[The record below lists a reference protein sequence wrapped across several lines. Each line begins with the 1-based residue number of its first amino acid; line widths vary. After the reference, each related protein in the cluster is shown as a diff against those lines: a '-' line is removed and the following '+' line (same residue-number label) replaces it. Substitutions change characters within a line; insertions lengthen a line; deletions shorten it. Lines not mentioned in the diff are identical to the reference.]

1 MSKFHTL
8 KVVDIVRE
16 TADAVSVALQ
26 VPDELKEDYKYKQGQ
41 YLTFKLPVNGEELR
55 RSYSICSSPVEGSE
69 LRVAIKKVK
78 DGRMSSFMN
87 DKVKVGDM
95 MEVMVPMGN
104 FYTEM
109 NASNKK
115 NYVLFAGGSGITPM
129 LSILKTVLKSEP
141 SSCITL
147 FYGNND
153 EASVIFKKQIDAL
166 ADQNSSRLKVY
177 HVLNSA
183 SLFYPRLLK
192 GLMTK
197 DKCVDLIKAH
207 TEKSADNEYF
217 VCGPGPMMANVKD
230 ALVSL
235 KINEEKIHIEYFTS
249 AADLQEIKAAVAAAP
264 EPSVHGVK
272 ATITL
277 EKQTKEVIL
286 KDKET
291 ILEAAMRIG
300 MDPPFACQGGSCCT
314 CRALL
319 EQGEVKMDCQ
329 FRKLKKDIYLPA
341 KAGQQHQLLLLIT
354 IKVKIATN
362 KNATVKSGV
371 FV

>member
-8 KVVDIVRE
+8 KVINIVRE
-16 TADAVSVALQ
+16 TADAVSVSLQ
-26 VPDELKEDYKYKQGQ
+26 VPDDLKEEYSYKQGQ
-41 YLTFKLPVNGEELR
+41 YLTFKLNVNGEELR

-69 LRVAIKKVK
+69 LRVGIKKVK
-78 DGRMSSFMN
+78 DGRVSGFMN
-87 DKVKVGDM
+87 DQLKVGDS

-109 NASNKK
+109 NPSNKK

-129 LSILKTVLKSEP
+129 LSILKTVLIKEP
-141 SSCITL
+141 QSTLTL

-153 EASVIFKKQIDAL
+153 ESSVMFKKQIDSL
-166 ADQNSSRLKVY
+166 ATQNGDRLKVY

-197 DKCVDLIKAH
+197 DKCIDLIKTH
-207 TEKSADNEYF
+207 VNKNTDNEYF
-217 VCGPGPMMANVKD
+217 VCGPGPMMDNVVAASKE
-230 ALVSL
+230 LKVSED
-235 KINEEKIHIEYFTS
+235 KFHIEYFTT
-249 AADLQEIKAAVAAAP
+249 AADLQQIKAAVEAAP
-264 EPSVHGVK
+264 APTVHGIK

-277 EKQTKEVIL
+277 EKKTTEVVL

-291 ILEAAMRIG
+291 ILEAAIRIG
-300 MDPPFACQGGSCCT
+300 LDPPFACQGGSCCT

-319 EQGEVKMDCQ
+319 EEGNVQMAVNYGLSASEVKKGYILTCQ
-329 FRKLKKDIYLPA
+329 SRP
-341 KAGQQHQLLLLIT
+341 T
-354 IKVKIATN
+354 TP
-362 KNATVKSGV
+362 TVVVNYDKG
-371 FV
+371 